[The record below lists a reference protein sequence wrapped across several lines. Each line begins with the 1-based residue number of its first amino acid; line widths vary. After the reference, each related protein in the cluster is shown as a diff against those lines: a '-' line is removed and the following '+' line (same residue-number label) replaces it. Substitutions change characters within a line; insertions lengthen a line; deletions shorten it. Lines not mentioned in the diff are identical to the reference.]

1 MRTFT
6 QPFGWMVA
14 ALLLTCLGFF
24 PVGLTAQSG
33 ETVNLGLYGGPG
45 IDLTYSPTTERLF
58 TAVNTPA
65 SVFYTDD
72 DGATWT
78 QPFPNDSLEYQGAQR
93 GWGGGARRIYTN
105 YRGWVGLN
113 TAQQGGTLTAAV
125 ISYSD
130 GDSGTFQTAVDPWM
144 LKQIDMS
151 YFASVTAAGLSDHYF
166 YVGMDK
172 FLLRFNDTTTFGSYR
187 IVAKTDTIPLI
198 GMNYSIRSLAVAN
211 HVTGYPV
218 FMVLGQ
224 GSSTSLYR
232 YDTHAGFQPLAPI
245 AVLSH
250 EIEGIFTHPA
260 QITGDTLFATIK
272 MTISQNRRVFSSYD
286 GGGSWTEITPAT
298 GTNWALHSADF
309 DSTWISM
316 MPASN
321 GLRLSFPGGGM
332 SDDLGANWTDHVL
345 PDNSMATKPSDINFT
360 VGAYGLGVATSST
373 GPNGPYSIADNEG
386 MAAVAI
392 SKIAH
397 HSSGIYYVATN
408 AGLGYTT
415 AYFSTTVTGVDRW
428 RAPYGEFPVEYS
440 SPPGQVVGGDMGVT
454 AVAVDPNDSQHVVV
468 GHAGGFELTTTGYSG
483 FSSKVP
489 SNWNAPAPANFDA
502 AVRDVKFVSSQI
514 LVAVSGAGLNVLQF
528 PTRTYGNIWRSS
540 DGGASWTKVTP
551 AGFFQ
556 GNSVVVGTAHGDT
569 VIYASCGRWDDIPAR
584 VTGQLWKSTDL
595 GLTWTYVNDGPTG
608 QSASATLKMPIFDLD
623 IDPRGN
629 DTLYL
634 ASGENLDYAWVRST
648 DGGVTYN
655 YLPVTPHGAISS
667 VLVNALNPDVI
678 SCGARRNVFRHNTIT
693 GITLTTFNGLPGEF
707 VPDLENGS
715 TLLGTSTGFYKLIED
730 FGGTSTTWNGTGD
743 WSEFPNWSDGGPGYL
758 ANAIVASG
766 ALNIDVSTEINALN
780 VNAGAAVTLPDGNHL
795 VLNDSLYISCG
806 ATGSGSFIDNT
817 TDDRLL
823 PASVDSYL
831 TAGQWHYVA
840 SPVTGARSASL
851 YFGGGSTSWLKTFDE
866 ASNDWIYLSSLEIPM
881 TPGQGY
887 AVWVEA
893 GKSNE
898 TACYRGNLTKIDVTV
913 DLSFTDAS
921 KGWNLIGNPFA
932 SAINWGSGSWVRTNT
947 TGIAYVWD
955 NGSYLASNVV
965 GAGGLTDGLI
975 PAGQAFF
982 VRSTA
987 SSASV
992 TIPADARE
1000 HQGDGIY
1007 KMANAH
1013 STILNATLSGDKLSE
1028 TTTIGFWP
1036 GATEA
1041 FDPSLDA
1048 LRLAGSSEAPSLFTR
1063 LEANDLAINFQP
1075 ELADSATIE
1084 LWVKLPADGQYTLS
1098 FEGVETFGNRR
1109 IELTDKVAGS
1119 TTRVEPATVY
1129 PFSGMAGEAVGRFDL
1144 KFGTMGTATGPQL
1157 SGQNAP
1163 VVQVSNHQ
1171 LIINWKS
1178 LPEGAVHAELFN
1190 SAGQL
1195 TSATTMPASTRQQW
1209 NPGSSISGMAIVRL
1223 NTGKKVY
1230 HVKIIL

>member
-1 MRTFT
+1 MKPFT
-6 QPFGWMVA
+6 QPLRMFFGAW
-14 ALLLTCLGFF
+14 LLILT
-24 PVGLTAQSG
+24 GLQPMKSSAQSG
-33 ETVNLGLYGGPG
+33 ETINLGLYGGPG
-45 IDLTYSPTTERLF
+45 IDLTYSPTTGRLF

-72 DGATWT
+72 SAAHWI
-78 QPFPNDSLEYQGAQR
+78 QPFPNDSLEYESAQR

-172 FLLRFNDTTTFGSYR
+172 FLLRFNDTTTFGYHR
-187 IVAKTDTIPLI
+187 IVAVTDTISGI
-198 GMNYSIRSLAVAN
+198 GTNYSIRSLAVAN

-224 GSSTSLYR
+224 GSSSSLFR
-232 YDTHAGFQPLAPI
+232 YDTTAGFQQLSQI
-245 AVLSH
+245 VVLPH

-272 MTISQNRRVFSSYD
+272 MTMTQNRRVFSSYD
-286 GGGSWTEITPAT
+286 GGASWTEITPST
-298 GTNWALHSADF
+298 GTNWPLHSADF
-309 DSTWISM
+309 DSNWRSL
-316 MPASN
+316 MPLSN

-332 SDDLGANWTDHVL
+332 SDDLGANWTNHIL
-345 PDNSMATKPSDINFT
+345 PDNSMATNPENVNFT
-360 VGAYGLGVATSST
+360 VGAYGLGVAIST
-373 GPNGPYSIADNEG
+373 TNPNGPYILADNEG

-428 RAPYGEFPVEYS
+428 RPPYGEFPVEYS
-440 SPPGQVVGGDMGVT
+440 SSPGQVVGGDMGVT

-468 GHAGGFELTTTGYSG
+468 GHAGGFERTTTGYTG
-483 FSSKVP
+483 FSPATSTG
-489 SNWNAPAPANFDA
+489 WNVSTNYDA
-502 AVRDVKFVSSQI
+502 SVRDVDFVTSQV
-514 LVAVSGAGLNVLQF
+514 LVAVTGSGSNVLQY
-528 PTRTYGNIWRSS
+528 PASPYGNIWRST
-540 DGGASWTKVTP
+540 DGGASWSIVTP
-551 AGFFQ
+551 AGFLQ
-556 GNSVVVGTAHGDT
+556 GNSVEVATAHGDT
-569 VIYASCGRWDDIPAR
+569 IIYAACGYWDQNYAKVD
-584 VTGQLWKSTDL
+584 GQLWKSTDK
-595 GLTWTYVNDGPTG
+595 GVSWTLVNGGPTG
-608 QSASATLKMPIFDLD
+608 QAPSATTNMPIYDID
-623 IDPRGN
+623 IDPRGT

-648 DGGVTYN
+648 DGGATYN
-655 YLPVTPHGAISS
+655 YLPITPHGAISS
-667 VLVNALNPDVI
+667 VLVHDSIPYVV

-715 TLLGTSTGFYKLIED
+715 TLLGTSTGFYKLVED
-730 FGGTSTTWNGTGD
+730 FGGSTTTWNGTGN
-743 WSEFPNWSDGGPGYL
+743 WSDIPHWSDGGPGYL
-758 ANAIVASG
+758 TNAIVASG
-766 ALNIDVSTEINALN
+766 SVTLDVSTEINALN

-795 VLNDSLYISCG
+795 VLNDSLYLSSD
-806 ATGSGSFIDNT
+806 ATSSGSFIDNT
-817 TDDRLL
+817 TDECLL

-840 SPVTGARSASL
+840 SPVTGARTASL

-866 ASNDWIYLSSLEIPM
+866 AANDWTYLSSLEIPM

-898 TACYRGNLTKIDVTV
+898 TACYRGNLTKTDVTV
-913 DLSFTDAS
+913 DLSFTDAA

-965 GAGGLTDGLI
+965 GAGGLPDGII

-982 VRSTA
+982 VRATA
-987 SSASV
+987 SPAAV
-992 TIPADARE
+992 TIPADARL
-1000 HQGDGIY
+1000 HQGDGLY
-1007 KMANAH
+1007 KSADALTNV
-1013 STILNATLSGDKLSE
+1013 LNTRLSGNGLAE

-1036 GATEA
+1036 GATGEL
-1041 FDPSLDA
+1041 DESLDA
-1048 LRLAGSSEAPSLFTR
+1048 VRLAGSSDAPSLFTR
-1063 LEANDLAINFQP
+1063 LGANDLSINFQP
-1075 ELADSATIE
+1075 ELSDSATIG
-1084 LWVKLPADGQYTLS
+1084 LWIKLPADGSYTLTFS
-1098 FEGVETFGNRR
+1098 GVETFGDRR
-1109 IELTDKVAGS
+1109 IQLTDKVTGS
-1119 TTRVEPATVY
+1119 TTLVGPSTIY
-1129 PFSGMAGEAVGRFDL
+1129 PFNGVAGDAVERFIL
-1144 KFGTMGTATGPQL
+1144 KFGTSGTATGPEL
-1157 SGQNAP
+1157 AGNDAP
-1163 VVQVSNHQ
+1163 VVQVRNQQ
-1171 LIINWKS
+1171 LVINWKS

-1195 TSATTMPASTRQQW
+1195 LSATTIPSSTRQQW
-1209 NPGSSISGMAIVRL
+1209 NPGSRVSGMALVRL
-1223 NTGKKVY
+1223 TTGKKVY